1 MKKRKNVSSEI
12 ETLAGALREGDGV
25 DPREEAKRK
34 LRRAQDVLPGEELHQ
49 QERLASQVRKAVDF
63 ALHAAATPILNSLTV
78 HRVVPQK
85 GALIVVIVPRDPT
98 VGLELSE
105 SANAVK
111 RAAAMLRREVAGV
124 ITRKVTP
131 NLRFVVL
138 PAGSE
143 EVEREDF
150 A

>member
-12 ETLAGALREGDGV
+12 EALAGELREEDGV

-34 LRRAQDVLPGEELHQ
+34 LRRAQNVLPGEELRQ

-98 VGLELSE
+98 VALDLSE

-111 RAAAMLRREVAGV
+111 RAMAMLRREVASV

-138 PAGSE
+138 PARSE
-143 EVEREDF
+143 EVAREDF
-150 A
+150 G